1 MGTTALMIAC
11 LQDKDANNTELIKML
26 LKYEASNVDA
36 NGQTALDYAQLAGR
50 GDLVEILKQ
59 D

>member
-1 MGTTALMIAC
+1 MIAC
-11 LQDKDANNTELIKML
+11 LQNKGTNNTELIKML

-36 NGQTALDYAQLAGR
+36 SGQTALDYAQLAGR
-50 GDLVEILKQ
+50 KDLVDILKM

>member
-1 MGTTALMIAC
+1 MIAC

-50 GDLVEILKQ
+50 GDLVEIL
-59 D
+59 